1 MTQASQTSQPT
12 PPARQPQTNK
22 LGLTLADYKGSPS
35 TLCDGCGHDAITSQ
49 IIKAFWELSIEP
61 HQVVKLSGI
70 GCSSKTPA
78 YFLSRSHGFNSVH
91 GRMPSIAT
99 GAHMA
104 NQKLTLLGV
113 SGDGDTASI
122 GLGQFGHLIRRN
134 VPVVY
139 IIENNGVYGLTKG
152 QFSATADRGSKL
164 KDGTVNELTAID
176 LCGLAIE
183 LGCGFV
189 ARSFAG
195 DPRQL
200 VTLLKAAVS
209 HRGTAVLDV
218 ISPCVTFNNHAGST
232 KSYKTAKEIDT
243 PLHGLDYIPFYE
255 QITVDY
261 EEGTVRDVQLHD
273 GSVLQLKKIDRDYD
287 PTDRFAADRAIH
299 QSHRDG
305 TLLTGLLYID
315 KELRDFSSVKNMVD
329 EPLSSLQQKD
339 LRPPKE
345 SMDKIMQAL
354 M

>member
-1 MTQASQTSQPT
+1 MADTKTKTP

-22 LGLTLADYKGSPS
+22 LGLTLADYRGLPS

-61 HQVVKLSGI
+61 HQVMKLSGI

-78 YFLSRSHGFNSVH
+78 YFLNKSHGFNSVH
-91 GRMPSIAT
+91 GRMPSVAT

-104 NQKLTLLGV
+104 NHKNILLGV
-113 SGDGDTASI
+113 SGDGDSASI
-122 GLGQFGHLIRRN
+122 GLGQFGHMIRRN
-134 VPVVY
+134 LPVIY

-152 QFSATADRGSKL
+152 QFSATSDRGSKL
-164 KDGTVNELTAID
+164 KDGTENLLTAID

-200 VTLLKAAVS
+200 VSLLKAAVS
-209 HRGTAVLDV
+209 HRGTAIIDV

-232 KSYKTAKEIDT
+232 KSYKHAKEVDT
-243 PLHGLDYIPFYE
+243 PLHELGYVPFYD
-255 QITVDY
+255 QISVDY
-261 EEGTVRDVQLHD
+261 EEGTVRDVELHD
-273 GSVLQLKKIDRDYD
+273 GSVLQLKKLEKDYD
-287 PTDRFAADRAIH
+287 PTDRFAADHAIH
-299 QSHRDG
+299 QSHQDN

-315 KELRDFSSVKNMVD
+315 QKIADFSKIKNLID
-329 EPLSSLQQKD
+329 EPLSSLTQD
-339 LRPPKE
+339 RLRPSKE
-345 SMDKIMQAL
+345 ALNQIMESL